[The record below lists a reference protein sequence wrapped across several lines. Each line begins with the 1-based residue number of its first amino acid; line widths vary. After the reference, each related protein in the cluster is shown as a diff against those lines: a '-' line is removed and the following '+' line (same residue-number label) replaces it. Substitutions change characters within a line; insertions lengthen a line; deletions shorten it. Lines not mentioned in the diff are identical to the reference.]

1 MNHNN
6 KQNSLAIWVCDP
18 HQVFVFLLSENQING
33 PIAGKAQT
41 LEELIN
47 SLAVVNNESF
57 SDVHELVQ
65 VFQRTKNE
73 NLKKDIVKVFF
84 SFFPFLLVVYFSFIR
99 SSFFLSF

>member
-1 MNHNN
+1 M
-6 KQNSLAIWVCDP
+6 
-18 HQVFVFLLSENQING
+18 FVSSYPTIKLNAPF
-33 PIAGKAQT
+33 AGKAQT

-73 NLKKDIVKVFF
+73 NLKKDVVKV
-84 SFFPFLLVVYFSFIR
+84 PFLLVIYFFNVLL
-99 SSFFLSF
+99 LSF